1 MILAAQPRRVIETV
15 DRRVLGAFQ
24 LVDAV
29 TRLPVTG
36 AVRVEAQ
43 SVVLAGIPGET
54 RLASGSVR
62 ILQNRSGV
70 HVIFRAPFFD
80 VYTAA
85 FNDPS
90 TPPEA
95 PVGLRLAIV
104 DAGAHHL
111 PQLFQVDLPRPL
123 DPAAAGH
130 VFERQEVGL
139 FRAPGAPLQDG
150 WAVLRVLVTLAGT
163 NPPDPL
169 PGVLVRVFRSP
180 RGAAD
185 QPIGAGMTDWRGEVR
200 GEALVPVTNI
210 RRFRPGSGTNVI
222 EREQAVEFEATRDSR
237 FTGAADQLP
246 DVARILAGAGEGVIR
261 PPDRPPGSVLAV
273 VRPATAVRV
282 EAGRETV
289 VHLAMP

>member
-1 MILAAQPRRVIETV
+1 
-15 DRRVLGAFQ
+15 
-24 LVDAV
+24 
-29 TRLPVTG
+29 
-36 AVRVEAQ
+36 
-43 SVVLAGIPGET
+43 
-54 RLASGSVR
+54 
-62 ILQNRSGV
+62 
-70 HVIFRAPFFD
+70 
-80 VYTAA
+80 
-85 FNDPS
+85 
-90 TPPEA
+90 
-95 PVGLRLAIV
+95 LAIV